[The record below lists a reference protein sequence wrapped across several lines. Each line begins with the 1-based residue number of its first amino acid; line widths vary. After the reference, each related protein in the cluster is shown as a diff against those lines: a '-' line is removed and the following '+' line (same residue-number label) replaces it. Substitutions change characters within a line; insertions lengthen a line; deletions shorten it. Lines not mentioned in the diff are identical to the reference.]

1 MSRLLNVYKRYDV
14 AFERGKGVSLFDK
27 DGNEYIDFTSGIS
40 VVNLGHCNDE
50 INTAIYK
57 QAATLIHTSN
67 LFINPLQEK
76 LATVLSDASIG
87 GDVFFCNSGAEAG
100 EAAIKLAR
108 IYGNKKYDGLKYKVI
123 SMKNSF
129 HGRSFATLSVTG
141 QEKIRAGFE
150 PVLDFIRYV
159 PINDIKAFY
168 EEAKD
173 DDVVAVIIEVIQGEG
188 GVIPASESYL
198 ERVRS
203 YCSDKDIILI
213 FDEVQTGMGRTGALF
228 GYQHYKFEPDV
239 ITVAKALANGIPMGA
254 MVAKKQFGDY
264 LTMGT
269 HGSTFGGNYLA
280 CSVALKVLEIINNKE
295 FLCEIRKKGEYLKKR
310 IGHIVSNIGEVRGEG
325 LMLGM
330 QLEHIESEKFIKKCI
345 EKKLLVIPSANNTVR
360 LYPPLTVSFEEL
372 DEGCERISSA
382 LGELF

>member
-1 MSRLLNVYKRYDV
+1 MSHLLNVYKRYDV

-50 INTAIYK
+50 ISAAIYK
-57 QAATLIHTSN
+57 QATTLLHTSN

-76 LATVLSDASIG
+76 LASVLSDASIG
-87 GDVFFCNSGAEAG
+87 GDVFFCNSGTEAG

-108 IYGNKKYDGLKYKVI
+108 IYGNKKYDGLRYKII

-159 PINDIKAFY
+159 PLNDIKAFY
-168 EEAKD
+168 EEAKH

-280 CSVALKVLEIINNKE
+280 CSVALKVLEIINNKK
-295 FLCEIRKKGEYLKKR
+295 FLCEVREKGEYLKKR

-360 LYPPLTVSFEEL
+360 LYPPLTVSLEEL

-382 LGELF
+382 LGEFF

>member
-50 INTAIYK
+50 ISAAIYK
-57 QAATLIHTSN
+57 QATTLLHTSN

-76 LATVLSDASIG
+76 LASVLSDASIG
-87 GDVFFCNSGAEAG
+87 GDVFFCNSGTEAG

-108 IYGNKKYDGLKYKVI
+108 IYGNKKYDGLRYKII

-280 CSVALKVLEIINNKE
+280 CSVALKVLEIINNKK
-295 FLCEIRKKGEYLKKR
+295 FLCEIREKGEHLKKR

>member
-50 INTAIYK
+50 ISAAIYK
-57 QAATLIHTSN
+57 QATTLLHTSN

-76 LATVLSDASIG
+76 LASVLSDASIG
-87 GDVFFCNSGAEAG
+87 GDVFFCNSGTEAG

-108 IYGNKKYDGLKYKVI
+108 IYGNKKYDGLRYKII

-280 CSVALKVLEIINNKE
+280 CSVALKVLEIINNKK
-295 FLCEIRKKGEYLKKR
+295 FLCEIREKGEHLKKR

-345 EKKLLVIPSANNTVR
+345 EKKLLVIPSANNTIR